1 MKKYFTY
8 IIIAAAMAFAASC
21 AEEQVGVDNSDAT
34 VTLRLQTSE
43 METRATVTETGNV
56 IPGVGV
62 ENTLTH
68 ADFFFFSDAE
78 GTTLISH
85 ERLEVGTD
93 ASGLVSAG
101 TNIYEHKFDVS
112 DEGNPLQN
120 ASYVY
125 VIANYPSEI
134 TKTTL
139 ADILDLDINIDL
151 SGTLTAF
158 VMDSYDSATESHLTY
173 LSPSKTADSKTF
185 TIGLKRAAAKLEL
198 NFNVINEF
206 EDAAENVWTPVFGP
220 MWVNFLN
227 ARKVGKVAAE
237 PVAFDEKTNYF
248 STAQYAPTKVT
259 PAAKEGYTS
268 WTIPAVY
275 TYPQQ
280 YQTSDVT
287 APYYKIFIPWV
298 CEKKGQ
304 NNFYYKI
311 ILPELGSFKRNKIYK
326 LTVDVSVIGG
336 TEDDWALVTDHIYV
350 ADWWAPEKIESSVEG
365 AMYLDVPVKYYE
377 IYGIDDI
384 EIPVASS
391 NEIEV
396 VNVTGT
402 KQNLYGTNGNGVPT
416 NVSVTP
422 TISYNA
428 DGKSSFTLT
437 HQLNTTVSSTN
448 FDSTPITYTMTV
460 KHTAGGLSKTVNV
473 TVVQYPS
480 IYAMRIRSNGYVYV
494 NGQGGGSSQINVY
507 NNNHDGI
514 GTVVQRSGVDGT
526 GTNNNQN
533 NYNIYVSVLPA
544 DSDDIIGDPR
554 DANSSVS
561 NLGFATFGNWQQNY
575 WGGYTARNST
585 VDNTVSDKYLPAGS
599 NSGNIIAP
607 AFKIAS
613 SYGKT
618 SAMNSTRARERCASY
633 QEDGFPAGRW
643 RLPTSAEVLFV
654 RNLSRYQH
662 IPSLFQ
668 THINNGYW
676 TADGYIYSQTEY
688 GDITTNT
695 SNTRSVRCVYDVWYW
710 GEAPLTNAG
719 ANATPVKDANGLIY
733 DYNNEATQWLGFK
746 MD

>member
-56 IPGVGV
+56 IAGVGA

-158 VMDSYDSATESHLTY
+158 VMDSYADGSLTY

-198 NFNVINEF
+198 NFNVKDEF
-206 EDAAENVWTPVFGP
+206 EDAAGNVWTPVFGP

-227 ARKVGKVAAE
+227 ARKVGKVAAK

-514 GTVVQRSGVDGT
+514 GTVAQRSSVNGT

-561 NLGFATFGNWQQNY
+561 NLGFATFGSWQGND
-575 WGGYTARNST
+575 WTGYTARNST

-599 NSGNIIAP
+599 NSANIIAP

-618 SAMNSTRARERCASY
+618 TPMNATRAKERCASY

>member
-21 AEEQVGVDNSDAT
+21 AEEQVDVDNSDAT

-158 VMDSYDSATESHLTY
+158 VMDSYADGSLTY

-198 NFNVINEF
+198 NFNVKDEF
-206 EDAAENVWTPVFGP
+206 EDAAGNVWTPVFGP

-227 ARKVGKVAAE
+227 ARKVGKVAAK

-311 ILPELGSFKRNKIYK
+311 ILPKLGSFKRNKIYK

-494 NGQGGGSSQINVY
+494 NGQGGGNNEIDVY
-507 NNNHDGI
+507 NNNHDNI
-514 GTVVQRSGVDGT
+514 GRVVQRSSVNGS

-554 DANSSVS
+554 DVNSTVS
-561 NLGFATFGNWQQNY
+561 NLGFETFGSWRQN
-575 WGGYTARNST
+575 GTPRNST
-585 VDNTVSDKYLPAGS
+585 IDNTVSDKYIGAGT
-599 NSGNIIAP
+599 NAGNIIAP

-618 SAMNSTRARERCASY
+618 TSMNATRAKERCASY